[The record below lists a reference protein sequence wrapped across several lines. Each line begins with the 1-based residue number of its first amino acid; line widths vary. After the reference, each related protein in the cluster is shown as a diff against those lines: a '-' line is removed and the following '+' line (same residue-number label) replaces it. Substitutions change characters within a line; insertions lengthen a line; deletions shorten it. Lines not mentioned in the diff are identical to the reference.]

1 MKTAIERMHELE
13 LRLID
18 VKSFTKQ
25 NRITTEFER
34 SLIELV
40 HNIIHD
46 FFYLGWQNDLQK

>member
-34 SLIELV
+34 SLIERV
-40 HNIIHD
+40 HNVIHD